1 MKTFYEKYML
11 KQFIYTKPTL
21 QKLLKAI
28 LHTTEEEISVPN
40 MGAQE
45 RINFMRGI
53 HKVCGIEKN

>member
-53 HKVCGIEKN
+53 HNT